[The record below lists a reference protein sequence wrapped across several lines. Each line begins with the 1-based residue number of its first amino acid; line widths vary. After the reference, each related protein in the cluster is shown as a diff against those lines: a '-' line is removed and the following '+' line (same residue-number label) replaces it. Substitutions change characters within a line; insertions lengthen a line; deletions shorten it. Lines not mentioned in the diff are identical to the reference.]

1 MQDYSGVDEDARK
14 VLAEFVSSFDKIQ
27 SAMTDAGLSLGEY
40 QELKELHDDIDNVN
54 DFAAAVDQGKG
65 AAKGLTDRQKEWAKD
80 NLTYGYYIPTPAEKS
95 RYTSLTED
103 QGLSSETAQNVIHAI
118 DALEPPEGKD
128 SVQLWQKYDAI
139 AEMDATD
146 TEKLKAIKAYTSTD
160 KAFEKIVLAYANGCT
175 LEQIA
180 VYKRLQSAFSKVG
193 EQDAY
198 YYLLGLTQSEYS
210 KLKSY
215 LK

>member
-1 MQDYSGVDEDARK
+1 
-14 VLAEFVSSFDKIQ
+14 
-27 SAMTDAGLSLGEY
+27 MTDAGLSLGEY
-40 QELKELHDDIDNVN
+40 QELKELHDNIDNVN

-80 NLTYGYYIPTPAEKS
+80 NLTYGYYIPTPAEES